1 MLPELDEEKNRR
13 PWHAKMVALLAGQ
26 YSALMIGSS
35 NFTCAGM
42 GVAQHR
48 NAEAN
53 LLTIVDQQAYS
64 RDAGHLETVWPEME
78 QVADP
83 ESAEWL
89 GQQPGSEEEEQAKAP
104 LLPAGFLSAGLSCW
118 R

>member
-1 MLPELDEEKNRR
+1 
-13 PWHAKMVALLAGQ
+13 
-26 YSALMIGSS
+26 MIGSS

-42 GVAQHR
+42 GVGQYR

-53 LLTIVDQQAYS
+53 LLTIVGIEKYG
-64 RDAGHLETVWPEME
+64 REAGQLESVWPEME

-89 GQQPGSEEEEQAKAP
+89 GARSDRDEEEQAPAQ
-104 LLPAGFLSAGLSCW
+104 LLPAGFLSATYRAGQSDELCCD
-118 R
+118 